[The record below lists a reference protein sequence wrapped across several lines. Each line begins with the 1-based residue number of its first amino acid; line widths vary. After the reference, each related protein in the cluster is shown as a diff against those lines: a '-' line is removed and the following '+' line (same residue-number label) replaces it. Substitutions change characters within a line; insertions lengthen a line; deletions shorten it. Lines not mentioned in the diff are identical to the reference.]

1 MLKKLALKLKAFREI
16 IHHFENPWLTLMLR
30 SGWLRLPVFPY
41 RLKVRD
47 QSFHMLAR
55 PSRATMSDLF
65 VLREVFIQET
75 YRDVLPLL
83 SKRPLRIVDVGANLG
98 SFTIWL
104 HRRHGVAEA
113 HCFEPEPTSFRLC
126 RYNLAANDCPFA
138 EVAPKAVGGQRRQLM
153 MRVNTSRPG
162 GNSIYASV
170 GAGEDV
176 REVEVVAFGEWLN
189 TVPSS
194 FDLLKLDCEG
204 AEWEIATTLPE
215 QAARF
220 PVVVAEIHDDPAGK
234 FRVDGFP
241 RLMEKFGFKTVR
253 WDGHAQGLYLG
264 ART

>member
-1 MLKKLALKLKAFREI
+1 
-16 IHHFENPWLTLMLR
+16 
-30 SGWLRLPVFPY
+30 
-41 RLKVRD
+41 VRD

-189 TVPSS
+189 TVPSN

-204 AEWEIATTLPE
+204 AEWEIATTLLPE

-220 PVVVAEIHDDPAGK
+220 PIVVAEIHDDPAG
-234 FRVDGFP
+234 
-241 RLMEKFGFKTVR
+241 
-253 WDGHAQGLYLG
+253 
-264 ART
+264 